1 MVWDPDDRSW
11 FGSLAVSAQK
21 TKGKRQKAQRVSS
34 SVRTQSLP
42 ANREAPL
49 APPNF
54 REHASIVGRRFV
66 GRRFPT
72 FLWSDHTSAFP
83 YLSRF
88 FWAQKKFRLYDF
100 KPRQTPGRGLPPTQ
114 PPQRSL
120 GPASAPAARL
130 SPKTPP
136 AAPPP
141 VGNAC
146 GTWRDP
152 VAPWRAQSHDSHWQ
166 ELWWISPAV
175 HVCWLQAGLH
185 DAVCMDL

>member
-1 MVWDPDDRSW
+1 MVPVVHMYLFVLHHFRKMNFGNWRSNRRRDRLHGQHFESERLTLRSRTRSRQSYY
-11 FGSLAVSAQK
+11 GVLSP
-21 TKGKRQKAQRVSS
+21 KRSS
-34 SVRTQSLP
+34 
-42 ANREAPL
+42 
-49 APPNF
+49 
-54 REHASIVGRRFV
+54 
-66 GRRFPT
+66 
-72 FLWSDHTSAFP
+72 
-83 YLSRF
+83 
-88 FWAQKKFRLYDF
+88 DF
-100 KPRQTPGRGLPPTQ
+100 MIKPRQTPGGGLPPTQ
-114 PPQRSL
+114 PPQRAL